1 MPPPWSETIHATPH
15 ATAGDLAQ
23 CRAMLRGG
31 SRSFSAASHLLPK
44 SVRDP
49 AIALYAFCRLADD
62 AIDLGG
68 GSQDAVAMLRQ
79 RLESA
84 YAGRPMDHPA
94 DRALADVVQR
104 FAIPRTLPET
114 LLEGFAWDAS
124 GRRYYDIADLT
135 AYAVRVAGTVGAM
148 MAIIMGVRAPDAVA
162 RACDLGVAMQL
173 SNIARDVGEDAGM
186 GRLYLPER
194 WMIEAG
200 IDPDAWLARPVFSAE
215 LGRVVQRLLKHADIL
230 YTQADAGIHQL
241 PSSCRPGIGAARALY
256 AEIGYEVARRG
267 CNSVSVRAVMPAHR
281 KAWALTGGLVA
292 LVKIGRAASF
302 PPLKEAQ
309 FLVDAVAAMPD
320 RPEAQ
325 PRRTLPPLHTD
336 GRLAWLID
344 LFADLERRELTRRQS
359 S

>member
-1 MPPPWSETIHATPH
+1 
-15 ATAGDLAQ
+15 
-23 CRAMLRGG
+23 
-31 SRSFSAASHLLPK
+31 
-44 SVRDP
+44 
-49 AIALYAFCRLADD
+49 
-62 AIDLGG
+62 
-68 GSQDAVAMLRQ
+68 
-79 RLESA
+79 
-84 YAGRPMDHPA
+84 
-94 DRALADVVQR
+94 
-104 FAIPRTLPET
+104 
-114 LLEGFAWDAS
+114 
-124 GRRYYDIADLT
+124 
-135 AYAVRVAGTVGAM
+135 M